1 MDQAACSIDNGPVP
15 MCSIRSEVFSERIR
29 FPSESATARQ
39 RCEGKLG
46 ETESA
51 VSGLVHI
58 LNP

>member
-1 MDQAACSIDNGPVP
+1 
-15 MCSIRSEVFSERIR
+15 MCSIRSEVFPERIR
-29 FPSESATARQ
+29 FPAERAMARM

-58 LNP
+58 LKP